1 MDRSKWLYLISGVL
15 LAAMLLTPILSTK
28 QQEGPRQDSAASYNK
43 PQRIVSMSPGN
54 TEILFALGAGDR
66 VVGVTSYSDYPEE
79 AKSKPTIGGYH
90 APDVEKIVALS
101 PDIVF
106 AMTDIQTKYIHI
118 LKQAGIRVVAV
129 EPKTLPEIIAAID
142 LISEAIGEQDRGREL
157 HLTLSTQ
164 LAQVRKLVG
173 DAPPRRTFLEVW
185 DAPLLTVGRQSFI
198 HDLITQAGGINVS
211 ADKNVDYTPCDIE
224 TLYAYNP
231 EVYVVLSHSRND
243 TRSFITGSNMADIAA
258 VKTKQVFSITDD
270 LLQRPGPRSFTGLVK
285 LAEILHPQE
294 MKDWETK

>member
-1 MDRSKWLYLISGVL
+1 MDKQKWLYLISGIL
-15 LAAMLLTPILSTK
+15 LSAMLLAPVLLSK
-28 QQEGPRQDSAASYNK
+28 QDGLKPKPLIGK

-54 TEILFALGAGDR
+54 TEIVFALGAGDR

-106 AMTDIQTKYIHI
+106 AMTDIQAKYIQI
-118 LKQAGIRVVAV
+118 LTQAGIRVIAV
-129 EPKTLPEIIAAID
+129 EPKSLPEILTAID
-142 LISEAIGEQDRGREL
+142 IISEAIGEQERGRKLHREL
-157 HLTLSTQ
+157 ADQ
-164 LAQVRKLVG
+164 LAEVRRLVG
-173 DAPPRRTFLEVW
+173 SAPLKRTFLEVW
-185 DAPLLTVGRQSFI
+185 DTPLLTVGRQSFI

-211 ADKNVDYTPCDIE
+211 ADKNVDYTPCDTE
-224 TLYAYNP
+224 QLYAYNP
-231 EVYVVLSHSRND
+231 EVYVVLSHSRD
-243 TRSFITGSNMADIAA
+243 DIRSLITNPSLADIQA
-258 VKTKQVFSITDD
+258 VKTNQVFSITDD

-294 MKDWETK
+294 MKDWEKK

>member
-1 MDRSKWLYLISGVL
+1 MDKSKWLYLISGLL
-15 LAAMLLTPILSTK
+15 LAAMLLAPAIFSK
-28 QQEGPRQDSAASYNK
+28 QDGLKPKPLADK

-54 TEILFALGAGDR
+54 TEIIFALGAGDR

-106 AMTDIQTKYIHI
+106 AMTDIQAKYIQI
-118 LKQAGIRVVAV
+118 LTQAGIRVIAV
-129 EPKTLPEIIAAID
+129 EPKSLPEILTAID
-142 LISEAIGEQDRGREL
+142 IISEAIGEQERGRKLHWEL
-157 HLTLSTQ
+157 ANQ
-164 LAQVRKLVG
+164 LAEVRRRVG
-173 DAPPRRTFLEVW
+173 SAPLKRTFLEVW
-185 DAPLLTVGRQSFI
+185 DTPLLTVGRQSFI

-211 ADKNVDYTPCDIE
+211 ADKNVDYTPCDTE
-224 TLYAYNP
+224 QLYAYNP
-231 EVYVVLSHSRND
+231 EVYVVLSHSRD
-243 TRSFITGSNMADIAA
+243 DIRSLITNPNLADIQA
-258 VKTKQVFSITDD
+258 VKNKQVFSITDD

-294 MKDWETK
+294 MKDWEKK